1 MEMEKQSTIIIE
13 NIIMRNLTAALPFVQ
28 AMDAFFPIGAYTM
41 SNGMETYVQK
51 KIVRDKESLFSFV
64 KNYISILTFTELGFA
79 AHAAMGAEVEMLDG
93 LCSASKVPKEVR
105 EGSRKL
111 CSRFLKAESFIGNFK
126 ELTEYQKKIDK
137 GSCEGYYCIAIG
149 LLMRQ
154 LDMQIEEGLLLYGYN
169 QISAMV
175 NHGVKLVPLRQLEGQ
190 WVLHQT
196 MVLLE
201 QAVQKAMASD
211 ILELGVSGAA
221 YDIRCMEHETLA
233 ARMYLS

>member
-1 MEMEKQSTIIIE
+1 M
-13 NIIMRNLTAALPFVQ
+13 NNLTAYLSFVQ

-51 KIVRDKESLFSFV
+51 QMIRDEESLFSFL

-79 AHAAMGAEVEMLDG
+79 AHAAMGAEIEILDG
-93 LCSASKVPKEVR
+93 LCGASKVPKEVR

-126 ELTEYQKKIDK
+126 ELKEYQKKINE
-137 GSCEGYYCIAIG
+137 GRCEGYYCIAIG
-149 LLMRQ
+149 LLLRQ
-154 LDMQIEEGLLLYGYN
+154 LDMSIEEGLLLYGYN

-190 WVLHQT
+190 RVLHQA

-211 ILELGVSGAA
+211 VLELGASGAA
-221 YDIRCMEHETLA
+221 YDMRCMEHEILA

>member
-1 MEMEKQSTIIIE
+1 MNKLM
-13 NIIMRNLTAALPFVQ
+13 AAFPFVQ

-51 KIVRDKESLFSFV
+51 QIIKDEGSLFSFI
-64 KNYISILTFTELGFA
+64 KNYISILTYTELGFA
-79 AHAAMGAEVEMLDG
+79 AHAAMGAEIELLDG
-93 LCSASKVPKEVR
+93 LCGASKVPKEVR

-111 CSRFLKAESFIGNFK
+111 CSRFLRAQDFIGDAK
-126 ELTEYQKKIDK
+126 ELKNYQEKINL
-137 GSCEGYYCIAIG
+137 GNCQGYYCIAIG
-149 LLMRQ
+149 LFIRQ
-154 LDMQIEEGLLLYGYN
+154 TGIPIEEGLLLYGYN

-175 NHGVKLVPLRQLEGQ
+175 NHSVKLIPLRQLEGQ
-190 WVLHQT
+190 RVLHQS

-201 QAVQKAMASD
+201 QAVQEAVTSD
-211 ILELGVSGAA
+211 VLELGASGAA

>member
-1 MEMEKQSTIIIE
+1 M
-13 NIIMRNLTAALPFVQ
+13 NNLTHYLSFVQ

-51 KIVRDKESLFSFV
+51 QIIRDEESLFSFL

-79 AHAAMGAEVEMLDG
+79 AHAVMGAEVEMLDG
-93 LCSASKVPKEVR
+93 LCGASKVPKEVR

-126 ELTEYQKKIDK
+126 EFKEYQKKIDE

-149 LLMRQ
+149 LCMRQ
-154 LDMQIEEGLLLYGYN
+154 LNMPIEEGLLLYGYN

-175 NHGVKLVPLRQLEGQ
+175 NNGVKLLPLRQLEGQ
-190 WVLHQT
+190 RVLHQT
-196 MVLLE
+196 MGLLE
-201 QAVQKAMASD
+201 QAVQKAIVSD
-211 ILELGVSGAA
+211 ILELGASGAA
-221 YDIRCMEHETLA
+221 YDLRCMEHEALA